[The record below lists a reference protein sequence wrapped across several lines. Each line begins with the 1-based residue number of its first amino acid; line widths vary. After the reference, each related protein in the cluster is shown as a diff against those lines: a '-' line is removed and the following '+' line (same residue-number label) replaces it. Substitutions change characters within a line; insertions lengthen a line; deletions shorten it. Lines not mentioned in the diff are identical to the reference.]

1 MRLISSIKLSK
12 KTALVT
18 EVIIVMV
25 LTEGINP
32 LFKFFIKITPKRCGV
47 NVYFSKY

>member
-12 KTALVT
+12 EIVSVM
-18 EVIIVMV
+18 EVINVMV
-25 LTEGINP
+25 LIEGINP
-32 LFKFFIKITPKRCGV
+32 LFKFFIKITPNRRGV